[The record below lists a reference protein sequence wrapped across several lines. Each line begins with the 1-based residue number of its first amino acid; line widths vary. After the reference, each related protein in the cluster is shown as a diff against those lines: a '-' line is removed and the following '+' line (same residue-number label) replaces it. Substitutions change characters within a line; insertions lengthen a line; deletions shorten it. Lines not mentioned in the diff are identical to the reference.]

1 MPQMDRVTARALVE
15 SGYMPLSQY
24 AEMFEPELMLQ
35 HVASPSTAPQDRW
48 AKLERILSITTF
60 DFK

>member
-1 MPQMDRVTARALVE
+1 MLPMDRVTARALVE

-24 AEMFEPELMLQ
+24 AEMYEPQLMLQ
-35 HVASPSTAPQDRW
+35 HVASPNTAPQNQW
-48 AKLERILSITTF
+48 EKLEGIVSSTTF